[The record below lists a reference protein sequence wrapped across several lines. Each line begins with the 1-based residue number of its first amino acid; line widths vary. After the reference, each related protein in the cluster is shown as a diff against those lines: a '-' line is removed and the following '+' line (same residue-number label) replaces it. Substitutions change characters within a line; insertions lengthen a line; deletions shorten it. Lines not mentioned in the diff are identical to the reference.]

1 MASMTAFKSSK
12 GSTTNQ
18 NNYHHHRGDLRPL
31 LPFYQILCPIIP
43 AEVSLPYD
51 ALLYR
56 SNSRKFFKNI
66 YRTLVGQVKQHCHR
80 SPGADGDNWGEA
92 EG

>member
-1 MASMTAFKSSK
+1 MFTTFTAFTMFTKISK
-12 GSTTNQ
+12 NLYSAP
-18 NNYHHHRGDLRPL
+18 YRAS
-31 LPFYQILCPIIP
+31 Y
-43 AEVSLPYD
+43 VSLPHD
-51 ALLYR
+51 VLLYR